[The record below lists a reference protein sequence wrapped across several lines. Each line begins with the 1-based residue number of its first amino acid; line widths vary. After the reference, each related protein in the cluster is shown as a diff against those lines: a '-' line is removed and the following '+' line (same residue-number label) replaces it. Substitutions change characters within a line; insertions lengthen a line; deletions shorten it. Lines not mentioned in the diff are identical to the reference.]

1 MAVLILSGL
10 WGLTMDNIRELLSQ
24 IKLFC
29 QMDVAIADKL
39 EEQDKEIAILRQH
52 NERLTASCR
61 SLEVR
66 YSELML
72 IIKSLKS
79 DK

>member
-1 MAVLILSGL
+1 
-10 WGLTMDNIRELLSQ
+10 MDNIRELLSQ

-39 EEQDKEIAILRQH
+39 EELDRAIAVQKQH
-52 NERLTASCR
+52 IDRLTATCR
-61 SLEVR
+61 SLEQR
-66 YSELML
+66 YAEMTLL
-72 IIKSLKS
+72 LKSLNS